1 MKNNYF
7 FLLLIFATFPVLGQE
22 STYFANGSRFNF
34 RLLEANNST
43 VQIGESRNG
52 QLVKR
57 NLPRENVILTFNA
70 KGNYLLIAD
79 LDSDAIRAANQLT
92 EFYNGSGAKS
102 DIIITASPVQV
113 IPCTISY
120 KSEEL
125 VNYTTSQNVPG
136 SLNQKDIVLIVMKD
150 GQHEFSLP
158 PAEAVTKLMA
168 AKQNMQVLLKA
179 ERQPTARTETAPVMA
194 SETAQVQQ
202 ASAAQKTEVET
213 SLIRA
218 TDTGP
223 VINKAS
229 RVPGL
234 SDADIAAYGKKGIQK
249 VDEFVQYLN
258 VISDKNILPEKKDE
272 AIDQA
277 LKLFLKDA
285 TIEVSSLN
293 RNGKR
298 KYPVKDYLTRLKLL
312 PYSSTQ
318 ISWNEVNYIKDLT
331 LADDG
336 KYYGIISGSQTFTG
350 YSPTNPEEVIYS
362 DVTKKTVKVQLQ
374 SYEKSVEGQQLLNWE
389 ILLGNVGVSVK

>member
-7 FLLLIFATFPVLGQE
+7 LILLMLATLPASGQE
-22 STYFANGSRFNF
+22 STYFSNGSRFNF
-34 RLLEANNST
+34 RLLEASSST

-52 QLVKR
+52 QVVKR

-79 LDSDAIRAANQLT
+79 LDSDATRAANQLT

-102 DIIITASPVQV
+102 DIIITVNPVQV
-113 IPCTISY
+113 VPCTISY

-125 VNYTTSQNVPG
+125 VNYTTSQNVAG

-158 PAEAVTKLMA
+158 PAEAVTKLIA
-168 AKQNMQVLLKA
+168 VKQNIQALFKTEQQTVA
-179 ERQPTARTETAPVMA
+179 PPEPARAVA
-194 SETAQVQQ
+194 SETRQVQP
-202 ASAAQKTEVET
+202 AIATQKTEPETTFTRVVET
-213 SLIRA
+213 M
-218 TDTGP
+218 P
-223 VINKAS
+223 VNEKTSHI
-229 RVPGL
+229 PGL
-234 SDADIAAYGKKGIQK
+234 SDADVAAYGKKGIQK

-258 VISDKNILPEKKDE
+258 VISDKNIQPEKKDE

-298 KYPVKDYLTRLKLL
+298 KYPVKDYLTRLKLM

-350 YSPTNPEEVIYS
+350 YSLTNPEEVIYS
-362 DVTKKTVKVQLQ
+362 DITQKSVKVQLQ

>member
-1 MKNNYF
+1 MKNSYF
-7 FLLLIFATFPVLGQE
+7 QILLMLATLPAFCQE

-34 RLLEANNST
+34 RLLDANNST
-43 VQIGESRNG
+43 VQIGEQKNG
-52 QLVKR
+52 QTVKR
-57 NLPRENVILTFNA
+57 TLPRENVILTFNT
-70 KGNYLLIAD
+70 KGNYLLISD
-79 LDSDAIRAANQLT
+79 LDFDAARAASQLA
-92 EFYNGSGAKS
+92 EFYNGSGVKS
-102 DIIITASPVQV
+102 DIIITSNPVQV

-125 VNYTTSQNVPG
+125 VNYTNSQNVAA

-158 PAEAVTKLMA
+158 PAEAVSKLIA
-168 AKQNMQVLLKA
+168 AKQNMQALFKA
-179 ERQPTARTETAPVMA
+179 EQQPAAAVVSETPQVQPTIVTDRAEAETIVTRMAENHPANNRAP
-194 SETAQVQQ
+194 
-202 ASAAQKTEVET
+202 
-213 SLIRA
+213 I
-218 TDTGP
+218 
-223 VINKAS
+223 
-229 RVPGL
+229 PGL
-234 SDADIAAYGKKGIQK
+234 NDTDIAAYGKKGVQK

-258 VISDKNILPEKKDE
+258 VISDKNIQPEKKDE

-277 LKLFLKDA
+277 LRLFLKGA
-285 TIEVSSLN
+285 TIEVSSAN

-298 KYPVKDYLTRLKLL
+298 KYLIKDYLTRLKLL
-312 PYSSTQ
+312 PYGSTQ

-350 YSPTNPEEVIYS
+350 YSATNPDEVIYS
-362 DVTKKTVKVQLQ
+362 DITQKTVKVQLQ